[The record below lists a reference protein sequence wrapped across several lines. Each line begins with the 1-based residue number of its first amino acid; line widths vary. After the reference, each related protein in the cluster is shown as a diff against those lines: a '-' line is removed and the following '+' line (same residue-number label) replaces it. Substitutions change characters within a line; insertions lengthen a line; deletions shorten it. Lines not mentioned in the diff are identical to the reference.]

1 LSAIWV
7 KAAAGRTIPF
17 PDGRK
22 LPGDPSAQSDGSIM
36 VDGDALFVQRCLAS
50 GDLLIGA
57 TPSGTID
64 PGYTSDSEQDS

>member
-1 LSAIWV
+1 
-7 KAAAGRTIPF
+7 
-17 PDGRK
+17 
-22 LPGDPSAQSDGSIM
+22 M